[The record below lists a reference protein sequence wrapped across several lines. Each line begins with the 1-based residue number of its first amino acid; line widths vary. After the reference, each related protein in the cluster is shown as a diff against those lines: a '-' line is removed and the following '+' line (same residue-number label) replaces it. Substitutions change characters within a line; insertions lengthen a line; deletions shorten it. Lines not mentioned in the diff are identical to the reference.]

1 MNNTMFSIVATSPLV
16 DTASGETA
24 GDIFSGSFSS
34 SLESRK
40 IGLDSQMIGTKDNEK
55 IKELHGDLLAVIFN
69 FIVPN
74 FHVSSLCEDIAKEI
88 LQHKYFSPQLK
99 ILVEGKGVYSVIS
112 LSSVNIHNIAKQI
125 QEIVI
130 TV

>member
-16 DTASGETA
+16 DTVSGTTA

-40 IGLDSQMIGTKDNEK
+40 ISLDSKMIGTKDNEK

-69 FIVPN
+69 FTVPN
-74 FHVSSLCEDIAKEI
+74 FHISSLCEDIAKEI
-88 LQHKYFSPQLK
+88 FQHKYFSPKLR
-99 ILVEGKGVYSVIS
+99 IMVEGKSAYSVIS
-112 LSSVNIHNIAKQI
+112 LSGINVQNLAKQI

-130 TV
+130 KI